1 MTNAQTVSGQLFDIY
16 LVDDLVHLWI
26 LDNEGKAHLLYDRFN
41 PVIYIRGS
49 SHMQSRFTGR
59 LKRLGALAA
68 EPRFVEKR
76 LFYTDQLVP
85 ALELK
90 LSSAFYL
97 QKIHQKVY
105 AFYERLEVYHT
116 DIDPAV
122 SYMLSKNIYPLAPV
136 IISHS
141 NQWISNIRP
150 LGKLTDFDYIIPGL
164 VKMEIKLAA
173 EHRLGLSSQNPLLIH
188 CNDSQHQ
195 LVPGDIPGFLNEFNQ
210 LMLAF
215 NPDVILSAF
224 GDQVI
229 FPTLLKWSEE
239 HGIPLYIDRD
249 PTLTSRKIKTQGT
262 SFNTYGSWIFR
273 APSYPL
279 FGRWHIDS
287 ANSFVYKETELLGIL
302 ELARL
307 SSTPVQRIARSSTG
321 SALSNLETSH
331 ALQMNYL
338 IPWQKSAVERPK
350 TALTL
355 LSVDKGGL
363 VYQPGIHDGFVKEQV
378 AQLDFKQMYPSLMV
392 RFNISPET
400 VNCRCCD
407 PVNAQP
413 VPFTPYT
420 ICQKREGVVSS
431 ALHHVL
437 QRRAYYKKQKKNST
451 GNDFACYD
459 ARQSALKWMLVTSFG
474 YLGYRNAKFGKL
486 ESHECVTAYGR
497 DVLLK
502 AKEIAEQQ
510 NYSLSHAITD
520 SIFIHLPGYQA
531 LDTDCLHQLCQEI
544 EQQTEIGIDIEGIY
558 SWLLYLPSKVD
569 LNRPVA
575 NRYLGRFT
583 TGEIKQRGI
592 FARRKDI
599 PLWIREFQ
607 LELLDI
613 MAKCSSVTQLKQ
625 SFEQARQLY
634 ELYMQQLQN
643 NQVKPQSLLVRKTVS
658 KDVSEYQVNN
668 ATKQSLSQLKQTD
681 IRVQAGEKIQYLVLH
696 SVNPKQTKI
705 MPAEKL
711 KSHPGRVVPCKRYYG
726 KLLKQAFEELYQC
739 LAPTKSFFENYEQPT
754 LFS

>member
-1 MTNAQTVSGQLFDIY
+1 MTNPQKVSGQLFDIY

-26 LDNEGKAHLLYDRFN
+26 IDNKGKAHLLYDRFN
-41 PVIYIRGS
+41 PVIYIWGS
-49 SHMQSRFTGR
+49 PHMQSRFIGR
-59 LKRLGALAA
+59 LKRLGALAGT
-68 EPRFVEKR
+68 PRLVDKK
-76 LFYTDQLVP
+76 LFYTDQLVS

-90 LSSAFYL
+90 LSGVFYL
-97 QKIHQKVY
+97 QKIHQKIY
-105 AFYERLEVYHT
+105 AFYEKLQVYHT

-122 SYMLSKNIYPLAPV
+122 SYMLSKNIFPLAPIV
-136 IISHS
+136 LSHN
-141 NQWISNIRP
+141 NQWILNIRP
-150 LGKLTDFDYIIPGL
+150 LGKITDFDYDLPDL
-164 VKMEIKLAA
+164 VTMEIRLAG
-173 EHRLGLSSQNPLLIH
+173 EHRLGLSTQNPLLIK
-188 CNDSQHQ
+188 CNDNQHE
-195 LVPGDIPGFLNEFNQ
+195 LVPLNKSKFLNHFNQ
-210 LMLAF
+210 LILDF
-215 NPDVILSAF
+215 NPDVILSTF

-229 FPTLLKWSEE
+229 FPTLLKWSQEYN
-239 HGIPLYIDRD
+239 IPLHIDRD

-287 ANSFVYKETELLGIL
+287 ANSFVYKETELIGIL

-331 ALQMNYL
+331 ALKMNYL
-338 IPWQKSAVERPK
+338 IPWQKSAIERPK

-363 VYQPGIHDGFVKEQV
+363 VYQPGINDGFVKEQV

-400 VNCRCCD
+400 VNCRCCE
-407 PVNAQP
+407 PAYAQS

-437 QRRAYYKKQKKNST
+437 QRRAYYKKQKKTCT
-451 GNDFACYD
+451 GKDFTYCE
-459 ARQSALKWMLVTSFG
+459 ARQRALKWMLVTSFG

-497 DVLLK
+497 DVLLR

-531 LDTDCLHQLCQEI
+531 LDSTSLNQLCQEI
-544 EQQTEIGIDIEGIY
+544 EHHTEVGIDIEGIY
-558 SWLLYLPSKVD
+558 SWLIYLPSKID

-607 LELLDI
+607 LKLLDV
-613 MAKCSSVTQLKQ
+613 MAKCSSVAQLRQ
-625 SFEQARQLY
+625 SFEQAMELY
-634 ELYMQQLQN
+634 ELSMKQLQS
-643 NQVKPQSLLVRKTVS
+643 NQVEPQDLLVRKTVS
-658 KDVSEYQVNN
+658 KDLTEYQVNN
-668 ATKQSLSQLKQTD
+668 ATKRSLSQLKQED
-681 IRVQAGEKIQYLVLH
+681 IQVQAGEKIQYLVLH
-696 SVNPKQTKI
+696 SIDQKENKI
-705 MPAEKL
+705 IAAEQL
-711 KSHPGRVVPCKRYYG
+711 KDHPGKVIPCKRYYG

-739 LAPTKSFFENYEQPT
+739 LAPTKSFFDNYEQPT
-754 LFS
+754 LFR